1 MSVPPEA
8 EHPLVLL
15 VDDND
20 RNRKLV
26 ADLLR
31 AADVRTLEAGSGA
44 EAIAL
49 AVVHG
54 PDVIL
59 LDLGLPDMDAGE
71 VMRRLERSDATA
83 RIPVV
88 ATSASPLEASGD
100 RLLAA
105 GFAGWLEKPI
115 VVGTFVDRV
124 RAYFAGSPD
133 DPDDHRA
140 GPP

>member
-1 MSVPPEA
+1 MSVSPEA
-8 EHPLVLL
+8 EHPLVLI

-20 RNRKLV
+20 RNRKLA

-31 AADVRTLEAGSGA
+31 AGDLRTLEAGSGA

-49 AVVHG
+49 AVTYG

-59 LDLGLPDMDAGE
+59 LDLGLPDMDGTE
-71 VMRRLERSDATA
+71 VLRRLERSDATA

-88 ATSASPLEASGD
+88 ATSASSLEASGD
-100 RLLAA
+100 RLVAA

-115 VVGTFVDRV
+115 VVDTFVAQV
-124 RAYFAGSPD
+124 RAYFSGIT
-133 DPDDHRA
+133 
-140 GPP
+140 

>member
-1 MSVPPEA
+1 MSVPPKA
-8 EHPLVLL
+8 EHPLVLI

-20 RNRKLV
+20 RNRKLA

-31 AADVRTLEAGSGA
+31 AADLRTVEARSGA

-49 AVVHG
+49 AVTYG

-59 LDLGLPDMDAGE
+59 LDLGLPDMDGTE
-71 VMRRLERSDATA
+71 VLRRLEGSDAAA

-100 RLLAA
+100 RLVAA

-115 VVGTFVDRV
+115 VVGTFVDQI
-124 RAYFAGSPD
+124 RAYSAGSHA

-140 GPP
+140 SPP